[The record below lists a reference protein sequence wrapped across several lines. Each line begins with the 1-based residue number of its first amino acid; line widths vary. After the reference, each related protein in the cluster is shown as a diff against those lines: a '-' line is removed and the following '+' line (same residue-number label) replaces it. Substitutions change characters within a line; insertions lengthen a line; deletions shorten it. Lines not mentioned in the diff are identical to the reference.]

1 MPEEHAPPLLILC
14 REGERF
20 EWLAGLAR
28 RRFPGVENPVVISK
42 LDGEVQDALRHA
54 RSEFGGTPI
63 GIVVPDEAMALSAVE
78 AGADEAIGEDRLDE
92 STAFGFID
100 RVALRARLRS
110 EQEQMRAHYV
120 HSEKLAALGTLVAG
134 VAHEVNNP
142 LTSLLLS
149 VEGLKLRVNPVH
161 SALAEVEEL
170 LRTKQGATREDL
182 IEVLRVGR
190 TGAPLAET
198 RELLSEIESSAQ
210 TIARVVRDLK
220 LFSRPDDDVAP
231 EVVDVRALMDQV
243 LRIVGRQIRAHATLE
258 LDYEPDLPLVVA
270 PAARLAQVFTNV
282 LLNAAHAITEVARH
296 AHRIRISAR
305 SDDEAIAV
313 CISDSGPGIPAD
325 VVGRIFDPFFTTK
338 RPGVGT
344 GLGLSISRSILRR
357 IGGDLL
363 VESVHGDGA
372 TFVALVPRPDRRDLY
387 EAYRRTSSISVPQS
401 KARAD
406 RRVLVVDANERV
418 LRAFA
423 RTLDA
428 SYDVLLARDGQEA
441 IDLLQSG
448 SQADVIIADVSLPE
462 MSGIQL
468 YGWLMKERP
477 ALARQV
483 IFVTAEEQ
491 QRPSPVIE
499 TGLPVL
505 QKPVSRTE
513 LLTAI
518 GSALGSEESVS
529 QSSTS

>member
-20 EWLAGLAR
+20 EWLAGLAC
-28 RRFPGVENPVVISK
+28 RRFPGVENPVVIAK
-42 LDGEVQDALRHA
+42 LEGELQDALRHA

-63 GIVVPDEAMALSAVE
+63 GIV
-78 AGADEAIGEDRLDE
+78 DEAIAEDRLDE

-161 SALAEVEEL
+161 SALSEVEEL
-170 LRTKQGATREDL
+170 LRQKQSATHEDL
-182 IEVLRVGR
+182 VEVLRVGR

-243 LRIVGRQIRAHATLE
+243 LRIVGRQVRAHGTLE

-282 LLNAAHAITEVARH
+282 LLNAAHAITEVARQS
-296 AHRIRISAR
+296 HRIRISAR

-372 TFVALVPRPDRRDLY
+372 APHLTVQIRDTGPGIPDAALPRVFEPFF
-387 EAYRRTSSISVPQS
+387 T
-401 KARAD
+401 
-406 RRVLVVDANERV
+406 
-418 LRAFA
+418 
-423 RTLDA
+423 T
-428 SYDVLLARDGQEA
+428 
-441 IDLLQSG
+441 
-448 SQADVIIADVSLPE
+448 
-462 MSGIQL
+462 
-468 YGWLMKERP
+468 KE
-477 ALARQV
+477 V
-483 IFVTAEEQ
+483 GKG
-491 QRPSPVIE
+491 
-499 TGLPVL
+499 TGLGL
-505 QKPVSRTE
+505 AITYGIIQEHGGRI
-513 LLTAI
+513 TAFNHPEGGAVI
-518 GSALGSEESVS
+518 TVQMPIENS
-529 QSSTS
+529 